1 MGRIA
6 LPLLYGGPR
15 PIDEKKLKNILEL
28 LEFVPP
34 VYHEFYEA
42 LISTAAA
49 DTSSSEKDYW
59 YDQASPPNVEF

>member
-6 LPLLYGGPR
+6 LPLLCGGPH
-15 PIDEKKLKNILEL
+15 PIKEKNLKDILEL

-42 LISTAAA
+42 LIGTAAA
-49 DTSSSEKDYW
+49 DTSSSEED
-59 YDQASPPNVEF
+59 